1 MQDTLVQFAYVSL
14 KKYSEITQ
22 IPFVT
27 CRAMVADGRII
38 TRPKKRAKD
47 MIEVN
52 MIAMLMDAYNNSQ
65 KKLSNRGNKK

>member
-1 MQDTLVQFAYVSL
+1 MRNILFDVKIESAYVSL
-14 KKYSEITQ
+14 KKYSEITK
-22 IPFVT
+22 IPFAT

-38 TRPKKRAKD
+38 IRPKKRAKD

-65 KKLSNRGNKK
+65 KII